1 MNEHLK
7 KVEDLLKVT
16 KLHEESGSIIYSGNS
31 TLKKGKHYFLGT
43 NPGGNKLDYKD
54 TILNQLRL
62 SGEKNEYFEGNWGNP
77 QHQNNI
83 IHLFNSLE
91 IDLKKTF
98 STNTCFIRSPGEIA
112 YSRDLK
118 KDAEITFWP
127 IQEYFLSIVKP
138 KFIIANGS
146 KARDLFWKKI
156 FKNNFADNKVETDNK
171 FKYKNSANK
180 SCYLFY
186 GDLDLKSDSLKN
198 VTVLAMPHL
207 SWKDIPFHKQGISW
221 MTEKYKGI
229 K

>member
-1 MNEHLK
+1 MNKHLK
-7 KVEDLLKVT
+7 KVESLLKAT
-16 KLHEESGSIIYSGNS
+16 RLHEESGSIIYSGNS
-31 TLKKGKHYFLGT
+31 TLKKGNYYFLGT
-43 NPGGNKLDYKD
+43 NPGGNNLDYED

-62 SGEKNEYFEGNWGNP
+62 SGEKNEYYEGNWGNT

-98 STNTCFIRSPGEIA
+98 STNTCFIRSPGETA

-118 KDAEITFWP
+118 KDGEITFWP

-156 FKNNFADNKVETDNK
+156 FKNNFLDKKVEKENK

-180 SCYLFY
+180 SCYLFR
-186 GDLDLKSDSLKN
+186 GDLELKSDFLKN
-198 VTVLAMPHL
+198 ITVLAMPHL
-207 SWKDIPFHKQGISW
+207 SWQDIPFHKQGINW
-221 MTEKYKGI
+221 TTEKHKGI